1 MSNLFK
7 KANVPY
13 LVTSSLATL
22 TLISSLVFAVT
33 PQVPFP
39 LILALATLS
48 VLVIALSCRAISSNK
63 RMEVER
69 SKFAEKEQR
78 LENKISLEKEAGE
91 AASRQAEELK
101 DQLNELTKEKQGLES
116 KIERLSGKIG
126 QLKIQLESE
135 EELYDKP
142 EEKGGDKN
150 EELEKNNKR
159 NRVSKVMPQYDK

>member
-1 MSNLFK
+1 MGRITSDLFK

-13 LVTSSLATL
+13 LVVSSFATFM
-22 TLISSLVFAVT
+22 LISSLVLAVV
-33 PQVPFP
+33 PQVLFP

-91 AASRQAEELK
+91 AASRQV
-101 DQLNELTKEKQGLES
+101 
-116 KIERLSGKIG
+116 ERLIVN
-126 QLKIQLESE
+126 
-135 EELYDKP
+135 YM
-142 EEKGGDKN
+142 N
-150 EELEKNNKR
+150 
-159 NRVSKVMPQYDK
+159 